1 MFKSTLTLVLLIL
14 CFAQTQAQWVILSK
28 EADTLVAQGTKYIYN
43 IEFEKAEQC
52 FKKIQSL
59 EPKNP
64 AGYFLDA
71 MIEWWEINMFPFSKK
86 TDDKFLAKI
95 EKVIQLSD
103 ALLEK
108 EEYDL
113 TGLFFKGAALGYR
126 ARLYAQRNSW
136 LDAASD
142 GKTAFDIM
150 SKCYERAPNN
160 HDIMM
165 GTGIYNYFAEAIPEK
180 MPLLKPIVLFFPK
193 GNKKIGI
200 LQLKS
205 SATYARYTRVEAM
218 TTLMQ
223 INYSFEENMN
233 EAYFYSKQL
242 KTSYPNNPY
251 FHKYFARCLVRM
263 GEWDSLEVQWREI
276 VNRTLNKQKGYD
288 NPVGREGCYYVGLA
302 LDRKGNLEM
311 ALKYL
316 LKCEEISK
324 YIADDESGFR
334 ASANLKIGLIYDK
347 LGKRDLAIKQ
357 YKLCLNLKDFQDVH
371 EKAEKYLKVPYR

>member
-14 CFAQTQAQWVILSK
+14 CFAKSQAQWVILSK
-28 EADTLVAQGTKYIYN
+28 EADTLVAQGTNYIYN
-43 IEFEKAEQC
+43 IEFERAELC

-71 MIEWWEINMFPFSKK
+71 MIEWWKILMFPAKK
-86 TDDKFLAKI
+86 ETEDLFLVKI
-95 EKVIQLSD
+95 EKVIKFSD
-103 ALLEK
+103 TLLAKDEF
-108 EEYDL
+108 DL
-113 TGLFFKGAALGYR
+113 TGLFFKGAAMGYR
-126 ARLYAQRNSW
+126 ARFYSQKLSYF
-136 LDAASD
+136 DAASD
-142 GKTAFDIM
+142 GKTAFEILA
-150 SKCYERAPNN
+150 KCYERAPNN

-205 SATYARYTRVEAM
+205 SANYARYTKVEAL
-218 TTLMQ
+218 TALLQ
-223 INYSFEENMN
+223 IYVSFDKNN
-233 EAYFYSKQL
+233 SEAYYYASLLNK
-242 KTSYPNNPY
+242 SYPNNPY
-251 FHKYFARCLVRM
+251 FHRHLARILVQM
-263 GEWDSLEVQWREI
+263 GEWDSSEVVWREI
-276 VNRTLNKQKGYD
+276 VNRTLNKQRGYD
-288 NPVGREGCYYVGLA
+288 NTVGREGCYYVGLN
-302 LDRKGNLEM
+302 LLNKNNLE
-311 ALKYL
+311 ASLKYL

>member
-1 MFKSTLTLVLLIL
+1 MFKSTLILVLLIL
-14 CFAQTQAQWVILSK
+14 GFAQSQAQWVILSK
-28 EADTLVAQGTKYIYN
+28 EADTLVSQGTNYIYN

-59 EPKNP
+59 EPNNP

-86 TDDKFLAKI
+86 TDDKFLVKVD
-95 EKVIQLSD
+95 KVIQLSD

-126 ARLYAQRNSW
+126 ARLFAQRNSW

-142 GKTAFDIM
+142 GKAAFDIM
-150 SKCYERAPNN
+150 TKCYERAPQN

-205 SATYARYTRVEAM
+205 SAAYARYTKVEAL

-242 KTSYPNNPY
+242 KTAYPNNPY

-263 GEWDSLEVQWREI
+263 GEWDSLEVHWREI

-302 LDRKGNLEM
+302 LDRKGNLET

-371 EKAEKYLKVPYR
+371 EKAEKYIKVPYR